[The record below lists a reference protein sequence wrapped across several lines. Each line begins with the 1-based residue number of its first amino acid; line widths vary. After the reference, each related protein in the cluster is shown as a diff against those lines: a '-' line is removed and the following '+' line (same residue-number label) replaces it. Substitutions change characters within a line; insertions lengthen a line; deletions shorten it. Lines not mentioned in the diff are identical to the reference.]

1 KRRLQTRATVE
12 ARLTVY
18 TNSGAS
24 LIPVT
29 NSTVL
34 RALAGITAAPIF
46 AGQPIDNKLLAL
58 SGELSRDE
66 FLAAKD
72 PLQPQARARRTTYAS
87 SYPFPT
93 PVINFAWQCGLL
105 GITAPPVLAGSPIEN
120 EMHLRAVLEREY
132 REIYVENLGWD
143 VT

>member
-1 KRRLQTRATVE
+1 MSSRARGFDRTCQ
-12 ARLTVY
+12 
-18 TNSGAS
+18 
-24 LIPVT
+24 
-29 NSTVL
+29 STV
-34 RALAGITAAPIF
+34 IVECNF
-46 AGQPIDNKLLAL
+46 HQ
-58 SGELSRDE
+58 
-66 FLAAKD
+66 D